1 MERQGGMDLGLGD
14 KVALVTGAGSQIGYG
29 KAIVLMLAHE
39 GCDIVAADI
48 DLAGAEKTAAEVNA
62 LGRKAIAVKVDV
74 RNGAEVK
81 QMVDA
86 AIGAFGK
93 IDILVNNAGSSSK
106 LQPFVKMTPEAWQ
119 YDIEVNLFGQMNVAH
134 AVLPHMIARKYGR
147 IVNTSGGAGHSQHF
161 DLWRG
166 QGGCRHVDPGPR
178 PGGCIAGS
186 YRECRWSRPRGDRSD
201 SRRTSGVPGVGAA
214 AIAIEE
220 TLHSGRRGPRGCLP
234 RVGPL

>member
-1 MERQGGMDLGLGD
+1 MDLGLGD

-29 KAIVLMLAHE
+29 RAISLMLAHE
-39 GCDIVAADI
+39 GCDIVSADI
-48 DLAGAEKTAAEVNA
+48 DLAGAEKTAAEVNV

-93 IDILVNNAGSSSK
+93 IDILVNNAGSSSR
-106 LQPFVKMTPEAWQ
+106 LQPFVKMTPEDWQ

-147 IVNTSGGAGHSQHF
+147 IVNTSGG
-161 DLWRG
+161 
-166 QGGCRHVDPGPR
+166 QGIPN
-178 PGGCIAGS
+178 IS
-186 YRECRWSRPRGDRSD
+186 TY
-201 SRRTSGVPGVGAA
+201 GAA
-214 AIAIEE
+214 KAGVVMWTQALAGR
-220 TLHSGRRGPRGCLP
+220 LHRRELS
-234 RVGPL
+234 

>member
-1 MERQGGMDLGLGD
+1 MDLGLGD

-29 KAIVLMLAHE
+29 RAISLMLAQE
-39 GCDIVAADI
+39 GCDIVSADI

-74 RNGAEVK
+74 RNGAEVE

-106 LQPFVKMTPEAWQ
+106 LQPFVKMTPEDWQ

-147 IVNTSGGAGHSQHF
+147 IVNTSGGRVLPTFRPMARPRRVSSY
-161 DLWRG
+161 
-166 QGGCRHVDPGPR
+166 GPR
-178 PGGCIAGS
+178 PSPGRLHR
-186 YRECRWSRPRGDRSD
+186 RELS
-201 SRRTSGVPGVGAA
+201 
-214 AIAIEE
+214 
-220 TLHSGRRGPRGCLP
+220 
-234 RVGPL
+234 